1 MEIILKKI
9 SSFIPFPLQT
19 LTSEERTLEFYD
31 INDTPF
37 VKEFDNFSGELFMYL
52 NPLMS
57 INTQENSIVL
67 WCIYCITV
75 FCQSPS

>member
-1 MEIILKKI
+1 MEIIKKKKKKNI

-37 VKEFDNFSGELFMYL
+37 IKGV
-52 NPLMS
+52 
-57 INTQENSIVL
+57 
-67 WCIYCITV
+67 W
-75 FCQSPS
+75 